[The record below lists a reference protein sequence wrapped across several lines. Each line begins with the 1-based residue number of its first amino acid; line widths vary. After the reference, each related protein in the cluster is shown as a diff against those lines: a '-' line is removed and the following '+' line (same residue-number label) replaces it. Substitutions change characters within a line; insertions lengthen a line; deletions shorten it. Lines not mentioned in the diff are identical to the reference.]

1 MATIDIT
8 TDITGTV
15 WKVLKQVGDTVEED
29 EPILILESMKMEIPV
44 AAPERGVVESIH
56 VHEGDT
62 APEGSVVARIK
73 A

>member
-1 MATIDIT
+1 MAEVRAPMV
-8 TDITGTV
+8 G
-15 WKVLKQVGDTVEED
+15 KVIEVLVQVGAVFAED
-29 EPILILESMKMEIPV
+29 DELLILESMKMEIPV